1 MSGWI
6 KIHRSITDHWLYT
19 EKRKFSKFEAWN
31 DILLTVNFAPGK
43 IIIKGKII
51 LINRG
56 ESVLSLES
64 WGKRWKWDKS
74 SVKRFFDLLKKDNM
88 IELKNE
94 TVTTRLTVCKY
105 EDYQSS
111 ENANET
117 QTKQKRNASE
127 THVKPIKEE
136 EEKEEEKEHISFD
149 ERVSKFLLWFNS
161 QKEANGFK
169 KGNFSVLSKAT
180 ESNFKKILKTNY
192 SSEQLNNAFKNMCNN
207 TWVRENN
214 KITPDHFLRIDNL
227 EKYINQED
235 VVSNKSEDARVNHI
249 KDLIE
254 KYGTVR

>member
-64 WGKRWKWDKS
+64 WGKRWNWDKS

-94 TVTTRLTVCKY
+94 MVTTRLTICKY
-105 EDYQSS
+105 EDYQSN
-111 ENANET
+111 ENASET
-117 QTKQKRNASE
+117 QTKQKRNAGE
-127 THVKPIKEE
+127 TQVKPIKEE
-136 EEKEEEKEHISFD
+136 EEQKEEKELSFD

-161 QKEANGFK
+161 QKEVNGFK
-169 KGNFSVLSKAT
+169 KGNFSVLSKST

-192 SSEQLNNAFKNMCNN
+192 SLEQLNNAFKNMCNN

-254 KYGTVR
+254 KYGTVK